1 MAFEK
6 ITDTSLANKGV
17 TGLPDV
23 PGLTT
28 AEMQA
33 KFDELSRDVI
43 IPKLNE
49 IVDGLN
55 GDEVGLSS
63 KIENPETKEK
73 DVIQNVVNAIYQIV
87 KENSDKRH
95 GHENKETLDK
105 VTAELYDSINALVS
119 MFNGISAVD
128 KNVTADDTKIPTSGA
143 IVNYV
148 TELGAGDM
156 QKAIYDKNNTGIVDD
171 AEKLGGVA
179 PEEYLQKASLPD
191 ATVAFEVAETRSN
204 ISTGEKVST
213 VFGKIKKFFADLT
226 APAFAQMITTKE
238 DLLATKVTGYVP
250 DAKAVADVAD
260 ELTRNL
266 SVRYNADTDYIS
278 VYYNGSW
285 IDVLPAYAQWSGSI
299 YNSGTFDER
308 SGITGAYT
316 ELQKTSGSTIYI
328 EASRISLHSVGLG
341 SASGIARMK
350 FTDAI
355 DFTNIKSIS
364 CVVTHSYV
372 RYMEQAIPGLYI
384 KILDAANNVQAQ
396 LLISENCTNKTFTIN
411 TANLSGRYYIC
422 LEANSGSWSTS
433 SYGTSYVT
441 KIDAVL

>member
-6 ITDTSLANKGV
+6 ITDTSLTNKGV

-73 DVIQNVVNAIYQIV
+73 DVIQNVVNAIYHIV

-226 APAFAQMITTKE
+226 APAFAQMITSSE

-250 DAKAVADVAD
+250 DAKAVADTYT
-260 ELTRNL
+260 ELNGNL
-266 SVRYNADTDYIS
+266 SVRYNTDTDTVQIL
-278 VYYNGSW
+278 YNGTWVDWKSGEQTDIPLFISGQGSVNTDISGGFTKTSGNYTGNVNLNAIVMSTTNATNTSGSYSVVIGSGKL
-285 IDVLPAYAQWSGSI
+285 IDRTVYKKVKFHATVSGSGSNNAYANLNTAKTNYGDRLAPKDGYQRIVTGDNVLDICDAASNG
-299 YNSGTFDER
+299 YLCFFLGVNSGTV
-308 SGITGAYT
+308 SV
-316 ELQKTSGSTIYI
+316 TI
-328 EASRISLHSVGLG
+328 
-341 SASGIARMK
+341 
-350 FTDAI
+350 D
-355 DFTNIKSIS
+355 SI
-364 CVVTHSYV
+364 
-372 RYMEQAIPGLYI
+372 
-384 KILDAANNVQAQ
+384 
-396 LLISENCTNKTFTIN
+396 
-411 TANLSGRYYIC
+411 
-422 LEANSGSWSTS
+422 
-433 SYGTSYVT
+433 
-441 KIDAVL
+441 VLCK

>member
-105 VTAELYDSINALVS
+105 VTAELYDSINTLVS

-128 KNVTADDTKIPTSGA
+128 KTVTADDTKIPTSGA

-191 ATVAFEVAETRSN
+191 TTVAFEVAETRSN

-250 DAKAVADVAD
+250 DAKAVAD
-260 ELTRNL
+260 T
-266 SVRYNADTDYIS
+266 
-278 VYYNGSW
+278 
-285 IDVLPAYAQWSGSI
+285 
-299 YNSGTFDER
+299 
-308 SGITGAYT
+308 YT
-316 ELQKTSGSTIYI
+316 ELNRKLGKNTITKIQITNASFSSGALVITDKIPQGMRAFGFIITGGTPVSHTAQVWENLANSSINVTFKTWADNTVAMSGT
-328 EASRISLHSVGLG
+328 V
-341 SASGIARMK
+341 SGI
-350 FTDAI
+350 
-355 DFTNIKSIS
+355 
-364 CVVTHSYV
+364 
-372 RYMEQAIPGLYI
+372 
-384 KILDAANNVQAQ
+384 
-396 LLISENCTNKTFTIN
+396 LLCI
-411 TANLSGRYYIC
+411 
-422 LEANSGSWSTS
+422 
-433 SYGTSYVT
+433 
-441 KIDAVL
+441 

>member
-105 VTAELYDSINALVS
+105 VTAELYDSINTLVS

-128 KNVTADDTKIPTSGA
+128 KTVTADDTKIPTSGA

-191 ATVAFEVAETRSN
+191 TTVAFEVAETRSN

-250 DAKAVADVAD
+250 DAKAVAD
-260 ELTRNL
+260 T
-266 SVRYNADTDYIS
+266 
-278 VYYNGSW
+278 
-285 IDVLPAYAQWSGSI
+285 
-299 YNSGTFDER
+299 
-308 SGITGAYT
+308 YT
-316 ELQKTSGSTIYI
+316 ELNGKLTKKDFSNAVDLLSYSKNNKYIASDDGYVYFLAGRNYSGYVYVNDDALAIGGDGDL
-328 EASRISLHSVGLG
+328 AISLFIKKGMSLYFV
-341 SASGIARMK
+341 R
-350 FTDAI
+350 TD
-355 DFTNIKSIS
+355 K
-364 CVVTHSYV
+364 
-372 RYMEQAIPGLYI
+372 
-384 KILDAANNVQAQ
+384 
-396 LLISENCTNKTFTIN
+396 
-411 TANLSGRYYIC
+411 
-422 LEANSGSWSTS
+422 NSGN
-433 SYGTSYVT
+433 YVGYAYFHPL
-441 KIDAVL
+441 I

>member
-23 PGLTT
+23 PGLST

-95 GHENKETLDK
+95 VHENKETLDK

-128 KNVTADDTKIPTSGA
+128 KTVTADDTKIPTSGA

-156 QKAIYDKNNTGIVDD
+156 QKAVYDKNNTGIVDD

-191 ATVAFEVAETRSN
+191 TTVAFEVAETRSN

-238 DLLATKVTGYVP
+238 DLLSTKVTGYVP
-250 DAKAVADVAD
+250 DAKAVAD
-260 ELTRNL
+260 T
-266 SVRYNADTDYIS
+266 
-278 VYYNGSW
+278 
-285 IDVLPAYAQWSGSI
+285 
-299 YNSGTFDER
+299 
-308 SGITGAYT
+308 YT
-316 ELQKTSGSTIYI
+316 ELNGKLGSLIKEGSFTSTTNANGVITASDSGVSATDKIVLQAFVPSYLAYAYINESTTAYGFKIVNTVNNNPYANQSVTVTYYYI
-328 EASRISLHSVGLG
+328 E
-341 SASGIARMK
+341 K
-350 FTDAI
+350 
-355 DFTNIKSIS
+355 
-364 CVVTHSYV
+364 
-372 RYMEQAIPGLYI
+372 
-384 KILDAANNVQAQ
+384 
-396 LLISENCTNKTFTIN
+396 
-411 TANLSGRYYIC
+411 
-422 LEANSGSWSTS
+422 
-433 SYGTSYVT
+433 
-441 KIDAVL
+441 

>member
-6 ITDTSLANKGV
+6 ITDASLVNKGV

-23 PGLTT
+23 PGLST

-105 VTAELYDSINALVS
+105 VTAELYNSITALVS

-128 KNVTADDTKIPTSGA
+128 KTVTADDTKIPTSGA

-156 QKAIYDKNNTGIVDD
+156 QKAVYDKDNTGIVDD

-191 ATVAFEVAETRSN
+191 TTVAFEVAETRSN

-250 DAKAVADVAD
+250 DAKAVADGFAD
-260 ELTRNL
+260 VNGNLTY
-266 SVRYNADTDYIS
+266 STEETIC
-278 VYYNGSW
+278 GKW
-285 IDVLPAYAQWSGSI
+285 IDGSNIYRVVKQVTSNINTNIVAMSLPTASRVIDIKGTIETNENRTIPINCTWETGLSI
-299 YNSGTFDER
+299 YAYYYQSEKNIYLNNKVGSGT
-308 SGITGAYT
+308 AYIIV
-316 ELQKTSGSTIYI
+316 E
-328 EASRISLHSVGLG
+328 
-341 SASGIARMK
+341 
-350 FTDAI
+350 
-355 DFTNIKSIS
+355 
-364 CVVTHSYV
+364 
-372 RYMEQAIPGLYI
+372 YI
-384 KILDAANNVQAQ
+384 K
-396 LLISENCTNKTFTIN
+396 
-411 TANLSGRYYIC
+411 
-422 LEANSGSWSTS
+422 
-433 SYGTSYVT
+433 
-441 KIDAVL
+441 

>member
-23 PGLTT
+23 PGLST

-105 VTAELYDSINALVS
+105 VTAELYDSITTLVS
-119 MFNGISAVD
+119 MFNGISSID
-128 KNVTADDTKIPTSGA
+128 KTVTADDTKIPTSGA
-143 IVNYV
+143 IVNYAI
-148 TELGAGDM
+148 ELGAGDM
-156 QKAIYDKNNTGIVDD
+156 QKAVYDKNNTGIVDN

-191 ATVAFEVAETRSN
+191 TTVAFEVAETRSN

-250 DAKAVADVAD
+250 DAKAVADGFADVNGKLLNITKVKVSFTKSSDGATVLIDGIKKGACIIAMRNVISNGTVATYITSA
-260 ELTRNL
+260 LC
-266 SVRYNADTDYIS
+266 DTDGVVKLYLNTNVSS
-278 VYYNGSW
+278 VTT
-285 IDVLPAYAQWSGSI
+285 DV
-299 YNSGTFDER
+299 
-308 SGITGAYT
+308 
-316 ELQKTSGSTIYI
+316 TII
-328 EASRISLHSVGLG
+328 W
-341 SASGIARMK
+341 
-350 FTDAI
+350 
-355 DFTNIKSIS
+355 
-364 CVVTHSYV
+364 
-372 RYMEQAIPGLYI
+372 
-384 KILDAANNVQAQ
+384 AN
-396 LLISENCTNKTFTIN
+396 
-411 TANLSGRYYIC
+411 
-422 LEANSGSWSTS
+422 
-433 SYGTSYVT
+433 
-441 KIDAVL
+441 

>member
-1 MAFEK
+1 M
-6 ITDTSLANKGV
+6 
-17 TGLPDV
+17 
-23 PGLTT
+23 
-28 AEMQA
+28 
-33 KFDELSRDVI
+33 
-43 IPKLNE
+43 
-49 IVDGLN
+49 
-55 GDEVGLSS
+55 
-63 KIENPETKEK
+63 
-73 DVIQNVVNAIYQIV
+73 
-87 KENSDKRH
+87 
-95 GHENKETLDK
+95 
-105 VTAELYDSINALVS
+105 
-119 MFNGISAVD
+119 
-128 KNVTADDTKIPTSGA
+128 
-143 IVNYV
+143 
-148 TELGAGDM
+148 
-156 QKAIYDKNNTGIVDD
+156 
-171 AEKLGGVA
+171 
-179 PEEYLQKASLPD
+179 
-191 ATVAFEVAETRSN
+191 
-204 ISTGEKVST
+204 
-213 VFGKIKKFFADLT
+213 
-226 APAFAQMITTKE
+226 
-238 DLLATKVTGYVP
+238 
-250 DAKAVADVAD
+250 
-260 ELTRNL
+260 
-266 SVRYNADTDYIS
+266 
-278 VYYNGSW
+278 YYNGSW

-384 KILDAANNVQAQ
+384 KILDAANNVQDQ

>member
-6 ITDTSLANKGV
+6 ITDASLVNKGV

-23 PGLTT
+23 PGLST

-95 GHENKETLDK
+95 VHENKETLDK
-105 VTAELYDSINALVS
+105 VTAELYNSITALVS

-128 KNVTADDTKIPTSGA
+128 KTVTADDTKIPTSGA

-156 QKAIYDKNNTGIVDD
+156 QKAVYDKDNTGIVDD

-250 DAKAVADVAD
+250 DAKAVADGFAD
-260 ELTRNL
+260 VNGKLSNL
-266 SVRYNADTDYIS
+266 IKNKTITTNTFSV
-278 VYYNGSW
+278 G
-285 IDVLPAYAQWSGSI
+285 
-299 YNSGTFDER
+299 
-308 SGITGAYT
+308 SGIPLSKPIVSCSCDYNTVALVAFPTNRGGEFWSVDVRKAND
-316 ELQKTSGSTIYI
+316 LSLNDISTTI
-328 EASRISLHSVGLG
+328 
-341 SASGIARMK
+341 
-350 FTDAI
+350 T
-355 DFTNIKSIS
+355 
-364 CVVTHSYV
+364 VTY
-372 RYMEQAIPGLYI
+372 
-384 KILDAANNVQAQ
+384 LD
-396 LLISENCTNKTFTIN
+396 I
-411 TANLSGRYYIC
+411 
-422 LEANSGSWSTS
+422 
-433 SYGTSYVT
+433 
-441 KIDAVL
+441 

>member
-6 ITDTSLANKGV
+6 ITDTSLTNKGV

-73 DVIQNVVNAIYQIV
+73 DVIQNVVNAIYHIV

-226 APAFAQMITTKE
+226 APAFAQMITSSE

-250 DAKAVADVAD
+250 DAKAVAD
-260 ELTRNL
+260 T
-266 SVRYNADTDYIS
+266 
-278 VYYNGSW
+278 
-285 IDVLPAYAQWSGSI
+285 
-299 YNSGTFDER
+299 
-308 SGITGAYT
+308 YT
-316 ELQKTSGSTIYI
+316 ELNGKLIQIEKISFAKNASVTTQNSKIATMYTATQRCIVIISAVQQIANVSPKETIIYHSNHSSYI
-328 EASRISLHSVGLG
+328 RNVGLTTATLCCHLETG
-341 SASGIARMK
+341 ESVELYASANTAGINYFIAKGIA
-350 FTDAI
+350 
-355 DFTNIKSIS
+355 IK
-364 CVVTHSYV
+364 
-372 RYMEQAIPGLYI
+372 L
-384 KILDAANNVQAQ
+384 
-396 LLISENCTNKTFTIN
+396 
-411 TANLSGRYYIC
+411 
-422 LEANSGSWSTS
+422 
-433 SYGTSYVT
+433 
-441 KIDAVL
+441 

>member
-266 SVRYNADTDYIS
+266 VKYNEETDSLDVFFNGEIAGSFPCGFQALDLYNYGDECVDVTGGWTIFDSHVNATFTKNANGMYLKTTGDGVYLNIKTANTIDFSKYSKLCIETSDCKLVRSQPWMLYVKCGGSTYDIVERVSEYRTETIDLPDTMKFAITGNNETN
-278 VYYNGSW
+278 VTITVNNGG
-285 IDVLPAYAQWSGSI
+285 AYADSVTEITIHRI
-299 YNSGTFDER
+299 Y
-308 SGITGAYT
+308 
-316 ELQKTSGSTIYI
+316 L
-328 EASRISLHSVGLG
+328 
-341 SASGIARMK
+341 
-350 FTDAI
+350 
-355 DFTNIKSIS
+355 IK
-364 CVVTHSYV
+364 
-372 RYMEQAIPGLYI
+372 
-384 KILDAANNVQAQ
+384 
-396 LLISENCTNKTFTIN
+396 
-411 TANLSGRYYIC
+411 
-422 LEANSGSWSTS
+422 
-433 SYGTSYVT
+433 
-441 KIDAVL
+441 